1 MTTIGFKLGGLLFKQ
16 LVKPVA
22 KSVKDQAATRPWLKK
37 LCIQV
42 GDWSNRISLR
52 LTLRLMGHTP
62 TMIKPLAPEKALEY
76 GANFLGEAM
85 VFTSGALVVSVEYTR
100 KYFADKAKSEK
111 KKQQE
116 AAQKEALERRFLN
129 LEGKVEV
136 LLQRQRE
143 VDQTLENTRS
153 SIRLYIDTREE
164 ALTENKA
171 NTTSWWGWNT

>member
-22 KSVKDQAATRPWLKK
+22 KSVKDQAATRPWLKR

-100 KYFADKAKSEK
+100 KYFADKTKSEK
-111 KKQQE
+111 KKRQE
-116 AAQKEALERRFLN
+116 AAKKEALERRFLN
-129 LEGKVEV
+129 LEGKVAI

-143 VDQTLENTRS
+143 VDQTLENTRH
-153 SIRLYIDTREE
+153 SIQRYIDTKE
-164 ALTENKA
+164 AAIEKEA
-171 NTTSWWGWNT
+171 NTTSWLWWNT